1 MAAQIEERPEILDLE
16 LVDRVDL
23 HSPFADCALAACV
36 ARPYLSGSCRV
47 PSSSAGPAM
56 RPAERIT
63 LSTPAAKPSKR
74 NTMSP
79 QGEMPSQRS
88 MSQPMPAPTTTP
100 ATSSL
105 ESRKPLA

>member
-16 LVDRVDL
+16 LMDRIDL
-23 HSPFADCALAACV
+23 HSPIADFAFAGCAS
-36 ARPYLSGSCRV
+36 RPYLSGLCRV
-47 PSSSAGPAM
+47 PSSSVGPAM

-88 MSQPMPAPTTTP
+88 ISQPMPAPTTTP

-105 ESRKPLA
+105 ETRKPLA

>member
-1 MAAQIEERPEILDLE
+1 MAAQIEQRPEILDLE
-16 LVDRVDL
+16 LVDRIDL
-23 HSPFADCALAACV
+23 HGPIADCALAACA
-36 ARPYLSGSCRV
+36 ARPYLSGPCPV
-47 PSSSAGPAM
+47 PSSGAGM

-79 QGEMPSQRS
+79 QGEMPSKRS
-88 MSQPMPAPTTTP
+88 SNQPMPAPTRTP

-105 ESRKPLA
+105 ESRKP